1 MSKTPVSILQ
11 EMMVKKQL
19 VPNYELIHDG
29 GGTHM
34 NTFTYQVTCDGHRAS
49 GTGRSKKD
57 AKHEAAHAMLKVIAS
72 YNSYPQLPAAPEEPV
87 RTPIAPVV
95 PEPQRIP
102 PSVPFLNAVGILQ
115 DLCVE
120 NNLQEPEYVQISD
133 IGPPHAKIFT
143 IECRVA
149 AFKEVGISRTKKQA
163 KQDAAKKMVDKIN
176 DLVADM
182 KDIDSPDSEEEEKM
196 KEETRCNDIAK
207 SRYLTLSRLP
217 TTKKLNLG
225 FKVSEYHL
233 KIRNSFSSE
242 AREQMIEKLKS
253 LIPPDHSDI
262 SEEFVEYLS
271 SEFKDFLSKI
281 DLDIS
286 SMSLESDIL
295 DSHITVMRIN
305 TVLDIVQVGLGKTK
319 VEAEFYTLLK
329 LINSMI
335 FLLE

>member
-1 MSKTPVSILQ
+1 M
-11 EMMVKKQL
+11 
-19 VPNYELIHDG
+19 YFIHC
-29 GGTHM
+29 T
-34 NTFTYQVTCDGHRAS
+34 
-49 GTGRSKKD
+49 
-57 AKHEAAHAMLKVIAS
+57 AAALLRYV
-72 YNSYPQLPAAPEEPV
+72 L
-87 RTPIAPVV
+87 
-95 PEPQRIP
+95 
-102 PSVPFLNAVGILQ
+102 LQ

-133 IGPPHAKIFT
+133 VGPPHAKIFT

-149 AFKEVGISRTKKQA
+149 AFKEVGVSRTKKQA

-182 KDIDSPDSEEEEKM
+182 KDTDLPDSGDEESM

-233 KIRNSFSSE
+233 KIKNSFSSE
-242 AREQMIEKLKS
+242 AREQMVEKLQS
-253 LIPPDHSDI
+253 LLPPDHSDI
-262 SEEFVEYLS
+262 SKEFVEYLS

-286 SMSLESDIL
+286 SMSLESKTL
-295 DSHITVMRIN
+295 DSYIIVMRIN

-319 VEAEFYTLLK
+319 MEAEYYTLLK